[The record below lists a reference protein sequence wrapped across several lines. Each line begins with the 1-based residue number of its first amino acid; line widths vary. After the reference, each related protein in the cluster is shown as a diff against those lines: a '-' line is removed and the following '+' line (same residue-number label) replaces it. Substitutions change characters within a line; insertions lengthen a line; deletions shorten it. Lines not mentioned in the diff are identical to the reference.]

1 MLLPKRVVQI
11 GLAALQIEVHASG
24 EVVLQAQQNAV
35 RNGRHDEVEPEY
47 NDRNVMRDLVH
58 RELRV
63 FQVQNAVFER
73 VDSVRLRLRHQVGI
87 VRIVVHVVHH

>member
-1 MLLPKRVVQI
+1 MIGNEQELDDADNISHTSVLLPKRVVQI

-24 EVVLQAQQNAV
+24 EVVLQAQQNTI

-58 RELRV
+58 
-63 FQVQNAVFER
+63 
-73 VDSVRLRLRHQVGI
+73 
-87 VRIVVHVVHH
+87 

>member
-58 RELRV
+58 REFRV

-73 VDSVRLRLRHQVGI
+73 VDSVRLLRHQVGI
-87 VRIVVHVVHH
+87 VRIVVVHVVHH